1 MIANISPSSMSYED
15 TSNTLK
21 YANRAKNI
29 KTNVQE
35 NVVNVNYHITKYTQ
49 IIADLRAEVEELKGK
64 LQKVTFLL
72 LHGSDREKRDNSAVE
87 VIIQSRLSAELVIQ
101 KNHTTKLESDMAFM
115 RKLVRDQYCL
125 LAGTYKYLSRTDI
138 SQIMDLTL
146 TRFELHTR
154 Q

>member
-49 IIADLRAEVEELKGK
+49 IIADLRAEVSELKSK
-64 LQKVTFLL
+64 LQQVLKMHF
-72 LHGSDREKRDNSAVE
+72 
-87 VIIQSRLSAELVIQ
+87 
-101 KNHTTKLESDMAFM
+101 KN
-115 RKLVRDQYCL
+115 
-125 LAGTYKYLSRTDI
+125 TYTI
-138 SQIMDLTL
+138 
-146 TRFELHTR
+146 
-154 Q
+154 